1 MTVSPATRTPVVAV
15 GVYPWADVVIDLGA
29 ARRKTLLPDR
39 LPQPRTQVDL
49 PDSSDRIMLYR
60 SQDTTWAPPG
70 RAASWLITHIH
81 RPAITPV
88 ADGAG
93 RETDGR
99 VLRVAILIDQSA
111 RTPGLSDIGSREVLP
126 THSPAYM
133 FGPLGKHNATQQA
146 AWVQTMAVLAEWVT
160 SGEVAEQVAGWTV
173 PQCRAWLRWFDA
185 GVTSP
190 MDRAVL
196 EAAGARATTKARNKV
211 EMFSVRRLMES
222 GMGVDEAA
230 RWIPH
235 LPTGEAH
242 GAALAYQHG
251 LSFADVAPYLG
262 TRLDP
267 LDTDRHQMPLSERLV
282 EITRTLTDG
291 WTSQGR
297 LAVEAQAPEGCT
309 SAAWADLWT
318 QFMPAALA
326 SAYAAAG
333 VPFTVAVRLHLTGQD
348 PDPDALATMAA
359 LRD

>member
-1 MTVSPATRTPVVAV
+1 MSASPTRRPPVVAV
-15 GVYPWADVVIDLGA
+15 GVYPWADVVFDLGA
-29 ARRKTLLPDR
+29 ARRKTWLPDR

-49 PDSSDRIMLYR
+49 PDSADRIMLFR
-60 SQDTTWAPPG
+60 AQDTTWAPPG
-70 RAASWLITHIH
+70 RAASLLVTHVH
-81 RPAITPV
+81 RSPTAAANEGHETN
-88 ADGAG
+88 G
-93 RETDGR
+93 RA
-99 VLRVAILIDQSA
+99 LRVAILIDQSA
-111 RTPGLSDIGSREVLP
+111 RTPGLSDLGSREVLP

-133 FGPLGKHNATQQA
+133 FGPQGKHNASQQV
-146 AWVQTMAVLAEWVT
+146 AWVQTMAALAEWAT
-160 SGEVAEQVAGWTV
+160 SGEVAEQAADWTV

-190 MDRAVL
+190 TDRSVL

-222 GMGVDEAA
+222 GMPVEEAA

-235 LPTGEAH
+235 LPTGETH
-242 GAALAYQHG
+242 GAAEAFRHG

-267 LDTDRHQMPLSERLV
+267 LDTDRDQMPLPDRLA

-291 WTSQGR
+291 WTTQGR
-297 LAVEAQAPEGCT
+297 LAVDAQAPEGCT
-309 SAAWADLWT
+309 SAVWADLWT

-333 VPFTVAVRLHLTGQD
+333 VSFTVAVRLHLTGED
-348 PDPDALATMAA
+348 PDPDALATLAA
-359 LRD
+359 LRG